1 MSRALRLGVWVVGG
15 LGLLGLLSVGMLPAH
30 EVVYDAQPPL
40 VMCPQASACYAIYQL
55 EVGNTGS
62 EPQRRIGIR
71 LDAGALDG
79 AVLKPVVAAFGVRRL
94 PVEVTDDGGLR
105 TLAFGPMAPRDRAQ
119 LRFTL
124 AVPSADR
131 VPGWPALGLR
141 VEGAEGEARPGS
153 PAALTFGRAIFA
165 LLRGVA
171 ALVP

>member
-1 MSRALRLGVWVVGG
+1 VSRALRAVVWVVGG

-40 VMCPQASACYAIYQL
+40 LICPRTTECYATYHL

-62 EPQRRIGIR
+62 EPQRRVGIR

-79 AVLKPVVAAFGVRRL
+79 AVLKPAVAAFGVRRL
-94 PVEVTDDGGLR
+94 PVQVTDADGLR

-119 LRFTL
+119 LRFML

-131 VPGWPALGLR
+131 VPDWSVLGLR
-141 VEGAEGEARPGS
+141 VEPAEGEARPGS
-153 PAALTFGRAIFA
+153 PAALTFGRLVFA

-171 ALVP
+171 AFVP